1 MKNCYKAG
9 LIRVIT
15 IPDAEVAGIH
25 GRLIMEKFPNMTVE
39 TKCISGYPEGLYSIA
54 VS

>member
-15 IPDAEVAGIH
+15 ISDAEVAGIH
-25 GRLIMEKFPNMTVE
+25 GRLMVEKFPNTAGGNEMHLG
-39 TKCISGYPEGLYSIA
+39 ISGGIYTA
-54 VS
+54 